1 MSEGGEKARLFIAVE
16 LPEAAKAELA
26 GLTSAVR
33 ELDIR
38 GARTVRVEGLHLTL
52 KFLGDVEVSEVPKI
66 ASGMDRAAEP
76 VEAFGLALGETGTFP
91 SGGGARVL
99 WVGVEGDT
107 DALGRLR
114 ESVEDCMAEAGFRR
128 ERRAFNPHITIGRV
142 RDRVSRG
149 DRRRVM
155 EALSEK
161 EVAATAIR
169 VEGVSLMRS
178 ELRPDGARYE
188 RLHAAEL
195 GGGRP
200 G

>member
-1 MSEGGEKARLFIAVE
+1 MSDGGDKARLFIAVE

-33 ELDIR
+33 ELDVR
-38 GARTVRVEGLHLTL
+38 GARTVRTEGMHLTL
-52 KFLGDVEVSEVPKI
+52 KFLGDVDVSEVPKI
-66 ASGMDRAAEP
+66 ASAMDKAAEP
-76 VEAFGLALGETGTFP
+76 VGAFDLALGETGTFP
-91 SGGGARVL
+91 SGGVARVL

-114 ESVEDCMAEAGFRR
+114 QAVEDCMAEAGFRR

-142 RDRVSRG
+142 RDRVSRA
-149 DRRRVM
+149 DRRRVV
-155 EALSEK
+155 ETLSEK
-161 EVAATAIR
+161 ELATTAIR
-169 VEGVSLMRS
+169 VERVSLMRS

-195 GGGRP
+195 SGG
-200 G
+200 